1 MSNFNLR
8 SYFTFLSRNKIYTA
22 VNVFGLAVSLTFVI
36 IIGLYT
42 WQETSINQQ
51 HSKAKRIYNIG
62 LMSDDSIGTANCH
75 HIVQRYLRD
84 RYPEIEK
91 TCGFTTENMKL
102 KDRDNFVNVNVMET
116 DSTFF
121 DMFDFP
127 LLYGN
132 RATCLMQKG
141 NIVLTE
147 SLALRMFGTA
157 NAVGRDITTAD
168 NTHFRVSGVVAD
180 FDNTIID
187 KDIDAIVDFSFCK
200 NLANKDEYFYQF
212 ANYLMC
218 SVFIQ
223 VHENS
228 DFMAK
233 RNEVKTYL
241 HETVKDWQPT
251 ITRLDKLYFSGL
263 NAYSGLHLGNLMLV
277 KILFAVGLVTLLF
290 SIINYINLTVAQS
303 GYRAREMAT
312 RRLFGCSKSRVTVNL
327 FIESL
332 VMCAISLLIAVM
344 LVHIAAPYAG
354 RLLDTRLNLS
364 LLIHPYC
371 IGLTAV
377 VVIAVSII
385 AGILPATILSR
396 VKPIEVVRGTFRTHT
411 KMIFSRIFITV
422 QNIITITMLA
432 CAFIMVSQMLHLTK
446 APLGFN
452 TKNIIALKLN
462 YTTDNDL
469 TNEFI
474 NHLRAL
480 PPVKAVAPSNGTP
493 ADGGNDP
500 SVQFEGDKDISR
512 FNFITGTPEIMK
524 IYGIK
529 MKNDFNLKGDS
540 IIYMNDQ
547 ALKYLHM
554 KPNSTHMSERF
565 DSFVLTYFAKSARYG
580 GVINDFHVR
589 DICNNT
595 KGIILLTC
603 RNIKQPLNISILVEG
618 DPMEAYARI
627 KEMYKE
633 VFHEEVDESTP
644 PFVYKQIE
652 KRFEQEIRT
661 SKIVSLFAFIAIIIS
676 LLGLVAMSTYF
687 IQQRAREIAIRK
699 VFGSTGNQIRV
710 RLIRTFMLYV
720 GIAFI
725 IAVPIVV
732 HFMSKWIEQ
741 YSYRIVWW
749 PWIVAAGVIVM
760 LISLAAVAV
769 QSWMA
774 SNENPVKNIRQE

>member
-1 MSNFNLR
+1 MSNFNLK
-8 SYFTFLSRNKIYTA
+8 SYFTFLSRNKTYTA
-22 VNVFGLAVSLTFVI
+22 VNVFGLAVSLMFVI

-42 WQETSINQQ
+42 WQETSVDRQ
-51 HSKAKRIYNIG
+51 HSKAKRIYNVG
-62 LMSDDSIGTANCH
+62 LMSNDSTSTGNCH
-75 HIVQRYLRD
+75 HIAQRYLRD

-91 TCGFTTENMKL
+91 TCGFTTENLKL
-102 KDRDNFVNVNVMET
+102 KDRDNFINANVMET

-127 LLYGN
+127 LLYGD

-147 SLALRMFGTA
+147 SLARRMFGTS
-157 NAVGRDITTAD
+157 NAVGRDITTAN
-168 NTHFRVSGVVAD
+168 NTHFRVTGVVAD
-180 FDNTIID
+180 LDNTIID
-187 KDIDAIVDFSFCK
+187 KNIDAIIDFSFCT
-200 NLANKDEYFYQF
+200 NLANKDEYFHQF

-218 SVFIQ
+218 SVFVQ
-223 VHENS
+223 VHEGS

-233 RNEVKTYL
+233 RKDVEKYL
-241 HETVKDWQPT
+241 NETVKDWHPT

-263 NAYSGLHLGNLMLV
+263 DTYSGLHLGNLMLV
-277 KILFAVGLVTLLF
+277 KILFVVGLVTLLF

-312 RRLFGCSKSRVTVNL
+312 RRLFGCNKSRVAFNM

-332 VMCAISLLIAVM
+332 VMCTISLLIAV
-344 LVHIAAPYAG
+344 LLAHVAAPYAG
-354 RLLDTRLNLS
+354 RLLDTRLNMS
-364 LLIHPYC
+364 LLMHPYC
-371 IGLTAV
+371 IILTVAV
-377 VVIAVSII
+377 IIMVSLV
-385 AGILPATILSR
+385 AGVLPATILSR
-396 VKPIEVVRGTFRTHT
+396 VKPIDVVRGTFRTQT

-432 CAFIMVSQMLHLTK
+432 CAFIMVRQMHHLTK

-462 YTTDNDL
+462 YATDNNF

-474 NHLRAL
+474 VRLRAL
-480 PPVKAVAPSNGTP
+480 PFVKAVAPSNGTP

-500 SVQFEGDKDISR
+500 SVQFEGDKEMSS
-512 FNFITGTPEIMK
+512 FNFITGTPEMMK

-540 IIYMNDQ
+540 IVYMNDK
-547 ALKYLHM
+547 ALQDLHM

-565 DSFVLTYFAKSARYG
+565 NSFVLTYFAKSARYG

-589 DICNNT
+589 DIRDNT

-603 RNIKQPLNISILVEG
+603 RNITQPLNISILVDG
-618 DPMEAYARI
+618 NPVEAYAQI
-627 KEMYKE
+627 KKIYKE

-644 PFVYKQIE
+644 PFVDKQIE
-652 KRFEQEIRT
+652 KRFEQELRT
-661 SKIVSLFAFIAIIIS
+661 TKIVSLFASIAIIIS

-687 IQQRAREIAIRK
+687 IQQRAREIAVRK
-699 VFGSTGNQIRV
+699 VFGSTGNQIRI

-720 GIAFI
+720 AIAFV

-760 LISLAAVAV
+760 LISFAAVAV